1 MDYGANANAIFEIE
15 REITG
20 LLDSELK
27 ETLLNLKKFAILN
40 QEKLTPHFVNLVKKT
55 KPDANVDEICSG
67 AGPFTDSSER
77 SKYIANFYRSLYKKG
92 AELEPESSIENF
104 LEEVKNHPVALSAKL
119 TEAEKTDLD
128 AELTLNELDRALETC
143 NMAASP
149 GLDGLS
155 NHFIKEFW
163 PYLRNPLLKYANCCK
178 AKGRLT
184 DSFRR
189 AKIRLIPKKGDTSK
203 INNWCPISL
212 LNCLYK
218 ILSRTFAS
226 RLS

>member
-1 MDYGANANAIFEIE
+1 
-15 REITG
+15 
-20 LLDSELK
+20 
-27 ETLLNLKKFAILN
+27 
-40 QEKLTPHFVNLVKKT
+40 
-55 KPDANVDEICSG
+55 
-67 AGPFTDSSER
+67 
-77 SKYIANFYRSLYKKG
+77 
-92 AELEPESSIENF
+92 
-104 LEEVKNHPVALSAKL
+104 LEEVKNHPVVLSAKL
-119 TEAEKTDLD
+119 TEAEKIDLD
-128 AELTLNELDRALETC
+128 AELSLNELDKALENC
-143 NMAASP
+143 NMTSAP

-203 INNWCPISL
+203 INNWRPISL

-218 ILSRTFAS
+218 ILSRTFAA
-226 RLS
+226 RLSKYMDKLTPIAQTGYSKTRRCQEVLITLVDTIYNCKINNKKCAYFLWI